1 MIDLGKFRQT
11 PKVSRREIEQ
21 LAQAWV
27 NEPGMQRVALRIA
40 HLCHVPPGKP
50 FDTFRGELAV
60 LAAEQYLQGRATGRA
75 GVITL
80 PELPIIQ
87 QD

>member
-11 PKVSRREIEQ
+11 PVVSRREIEQ
-21 LAQAWV
+21 LAQSWV
-27 NEPGMQRVALRIA
+27 NEPGMTKVAVRIA
-40 HLCHVPPGKP
+40 HLCRVPPGEP
-50 FDTFRGELAV
+50 FNTFRGELAV

-75 GVITL
+75 GITTL
-80 PELPIIQ
+80 PELPRLQ

>member
-1 MIDLGKFRQT
+1 MIDLGKLRQT
-11 PKVSRREIEQ
+11 PQVSRREIEQ

-27 NEPGMQRVALRIA
+27 NEPGMQKVAIRIA
-40 HLCHVPPGKP
+40 HLCHVASGEP
-50 FDTFRGELAV
+50 FNTLRGELAV

-75 GVITL
+75 RIVTM
-80 PELPIIQ
+80 PELPKVQ